1 MVSKENLKNP
11 KISYIFEKKT
21 VLSIIGSKCEN
32 DNEKVFKEEEPIEI
46 LKVLSSINNM
56 DDKNM
61 VEENLS
67 QEITLKNIM
76 KQKIVSLKS

>member
-1 MVSKENLKNP
+1 M
-11 KISYIFEKKT
+11 KIMIFEKT
-21 VLSIIGSKCEN
+21 LILSITCSKSEN
-32 DNEKVFKEEEPIEI
+32 DDEKIFKEEEPIEI

>member
-1 MVSKENLKNP
+1 
-11 KISYIFEKKT
+11 
-21 VLSIIGSKCEN
+21 
-32 DNEKVFKEEEPIEI
+32 
-46 LKVLSSINNM
+46 M

>member
-1 MVSKENLKNP
+1 M
-11 KISYIFEKKT
+11 IFEKT
-21 VLSIIGSKCEN
+21 LILSITCSKSEN
-32 DNEKVFKEEEPIEI
+32 DDEKIFKEEEPIEI